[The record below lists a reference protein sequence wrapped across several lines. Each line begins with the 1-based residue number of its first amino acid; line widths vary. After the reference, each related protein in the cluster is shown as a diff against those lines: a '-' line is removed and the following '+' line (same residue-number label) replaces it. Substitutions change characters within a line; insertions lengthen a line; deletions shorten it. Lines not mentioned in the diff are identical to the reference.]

1 MSRSTD
7 MKRRF
12 VNPRVQDTVDAN
24 TIVRG
29 AGTRS
34 VRQPS
39 SRRSK
44 MNIRK
49 VQDALDKIVQLRG
62 VTFDWKDS
70 GRPDIGLIAEEVGK
84 VVPEVVTYEDNGVD
98 AKGLDYAH
106 LVALIIEAIKEQQRV
121 IDDQRI
127 ELEEI
132 KAAVKILSAQKT
144 KRTVSSFT

>member
-1 MSRSTD
+1 

-12 VNPRVQDTVDAN
+12 IKSRVRDIGEVN

-29 AGTRS
+29 ARGGTPR
-34 VRQPS
+34 RQGS
-39 SRRSK
+39 SKRWK

-49 VQDALDKIVQLRG
+49 VQDALDKVVELRG

-70 GRPDIGLIAEEVGK
+70 GRSDIGLIAEEVGK

-98 AKGLDYAH
+98 AKSLDYAH
-106 LVALIIEAIKEQQRV
+106 LVALIIEAIKEQQRM
-121 IDDQRI
+121 INDQRRD
-127 ELEEI
+127 LEDI
-132 KAAVKILSAQKT
+132 KAAVKILSAQKA

>member
-1 MSRSTD
+1 
-7 MKRRF
+7 MKPRF
-12 VNPRVQDTVDAN
+12 VKPHVPDTSNVN

-29 AGTRS
+29 AGTTS
-34 VRQPS
+34 VRQS
-39 SRRSK
+39 SSQRSK
-44 MNIRK
+44 TNIRK

-62 VTFDWKDS
+62 VTFDWTDS
-70 GRPDIGLIAEEVGK
+70 GRQDIGLIAEEVGK

-98 AKGLDYAH
+98 AKSLDYAH

>member
-1 MSRSTD
+1 

-12 VNPRVQDTVDAN
+12 VSPRVRDKSDAN

-29 AGTRS
+29 AGATS
-34 VRQPS
+34 VVGQLS

-44 MNIRK
+44 TNVRK
-49 VQDALDKIVQLRG
+49 VQDALDKVADLRG

-70 GRPDIGLIAEEVGK
+70 GRRDIGLIAEEVGK

-98 AKGLDYAH
+98 AKSLDYAH
-106 LVALIIEAIKEQQRV
+106 LVALVIEAIKEQQRM
-121 IDDQRI
+121 ISDQRL
-127 ELEEI
+127 ELEDI
-132 KAAVKILSAQKT
+132 KAAVKILSAQKA

>member
-1 MSRSTD
+1 

-12 VNPRVQDTVDAN
+12 VKPSVRDIGDVN

-29 AGTRS
+29 VGAPG
-34 VRQPS
+34 S
-39 SRRSK
+39 SRRWK
-44 MNIRK
+44 INVRK
-49 VQDALDKIVQLRG
+49 VQDALDKVVELRG

-70 GRPDIGLIAEEVGK
+70 GRRDIGLIAEEVGK

-98 AKGLDYAH
+98 AKSLDYAH
-106 LVALIIEAIKEQQRV
+106 LVALIIEAVKEQQRV
-121 IDDQRI
+121 IDDQRMQ
-127 ELEEI
+127 LEEI

>member
-1 MSRSTD
+1 

-12 VNPRVQDTVDAN
+12 VKPRVRDTVDVS

-34 VRQPS
+34 VQQPS
-39 SRRSK
+39 SGRSK
-44 MNIRK
+44 INVRK

-62 VTFDWKDS
+62 VRFDWRDS
-70 GRPDIGLIAEEVGK
+70 GRSDIGLIAEEVGK

-98 AKGLDYAH
+98 AKSLDYAH

-144 KRTVSSFT
+144 RRTVSSFT

>member
-1 MSRSTD
+1 
-7 MKRRF
+7 MKHQF
-12 VNPRVQDTVDAN
+12 KPRDRDTVDVN
-24 TIVRG
+24 SIVRVR
-29 AGTRS
+29 GTSS
-34 VRQPS
+34 VPS
-39 SRRSK
+39 SRGSK

-98 AKGLDYAH
+98 AKSLDYAY
-106 LVALIIEAIKEQQRV
+106 LVALMIEAIKEQQNM
-121 IDDQRI
+121 INDQRL
-127 ELEEI
+127 ELEDI

>member
-1 MSRSTD
+1 MKPRFIKSRVREIGD
-7 MKRRF
+7 
-12 VNPRVQDTVDAN
+12 VN
-24 TIVRG
+24 TIVRDAG
-29 AGTRS
+29 ATGGTPH
-34 VRQPS
+34 RQGS
-39 SRRSK
+39 SKRWK

-49 VQDALDKIVQLRG
+49 VQDALDKVVELRG

-70 GRPDIGLIAEEVGK
+70 GRSDIGLIAEEVGK

-98 AKGLDYAH
+98 AKSLDYAH
-106 LVALIIEAIKEQQRV
+106 LVALIIEAVKEQQRV
-121 IDDQRI
+121 IDDQRM

>member
-1 MSRSTD
+1 

-12 VNPRVQDTVDAN
+12 VKPRVRDTVDVSS
-24 TIVRG
+24 IVRG
-29 AGTRS
+29 VGTSSLRE
-34 VRQPS
+34 QS

-98 AKGLDYAH
+98 AKSLDYAH
-106 LVALIIEAIKEQQRV
+106 LVALIIEAMKEQQRV
-121 IDDQRI
+121 IDNQRI

>member
-1 MSRSTD
+1 

-12 VNPRVQDTVDAN
+12 VSPRVRDKSDAN

-29 AGTRS
+29 AGATS
-34 VRQPS
+34 VVGQLS

-44 MNIRK
+44 TNIRK
-49 VQDALDKIVQLRG
+49 VQDALDKVADLRG

-70 GRPDIGLIAEEVGK
+70 GRRDIGLIAEEVGK

-98 AKGLDYAH
+98 AKSLDYAH
-106 LVALIIEAIKEQQRV
+106 LVALIIEAIKEQQRM
-121 IDDQRI
+121 IDDQSR
-127 ELEEI
+127 ELEDI
-132 KAAVKILSAQKT
+132 KAAVKILSAQKA

>member
-1 MSRSTD
+1 

-12 VNPRVQDTVDAN
+12 IKSRVRDIGGVN

-29 AGTRS
+29 AGATGGNPR
-34 VRQPS
+34 RQVS
-39 SRRSK
+39 SKRWK

-49 VQDALDKIVQLRG
+49 LQDALDKVVELRG

-70 GRPDIGLIAEEVGK
+70 GRRDIGLIAEEVGK

-98 AKGLDYAH
+98 AKSLDYAH
-106 LVALIIEAIKEQQRV
+106 LVALIIEAVKEQQRV
-121 IDDQRI
+121 IDDQRM

>member
-1 MSRSTD
+1 

-12 VNPRVQDTVDAN
+12 VNPRVRDKSDAN

-29 AGTRS
+29 AGATS
-34 VRQPS
+34 VVGQLS

-44 MNIRK
+44 TNIRK
-49 VQDALDKIVQLRG
+49 VQDALDKVADLRG

-70 GRPDIGLIAEEVGK
+70 GRRDIGLIAEEVGK

-98 AKGLDYAH
+98 AKSLDYAH
-106 LVALIIEAIKEQQRV
+106 LVALIIEAIKEQQRM
-121 IDDQRI
+121 IDDQSRD
-127 ELEEI
+127 LEDI
-132 KAAVKILSAQKT
+132 KAAVKILSAQKA

>member
-1 MSRSTD
+1 
-7 MKRRF
+7 MKRQF
-12 VNPRVQDTVDAN
+12 KPRVRDTVDVN
-24 TIVRG
+24 SIVRG
-29 AGTRS
+29 GETGS
-34 VRQPS
+34 VPS
-39 SRRSK
+39 SRGSK

-62 VTFDWKDS
+62 VTFDRKDS

-98 AKGLDYAH
+98 AKSLDYAH